1 MPHYRYTATNAAGRT
16 VRGTAEAPTMEA
28 LYIQLRD
35 TKDEYMTAAKEDTD
49 GAVAFRAMKTA
60 RLADFC
66 RNLGTLLAAGVP
78 LVRAFRIMA
87 DERGLDIRTKALYEA
102 VLSDLK
108 RGVPLSDAM
117 SHCAPAFPEL
127 LLAMTRSAETTG
139 SIDESFLRMGSYYD
153 REHRMNQQVGNSM
166 MYPLILAVLTVGVLV
181 VLMTFVIPQFKDMF
195 DQMESLPFLTEL
207 LFSVS
212 DLVAAHWLSMALCIF
227 VLVMGLRVLMTLPAV
242 RLQWDWL
249 SLHAPLVGKLNR
261 KICTARF
268 ARTLSN
274 LYSGGVPIIATLI
287 AARDAVDNT
296 WIASQFDTVLRNV
309 RAGHSLSETLSAVDG
324 FEKKM
329 SASIAVGEETGKLDS
344 LLATISET
352 LDYEAES
359 ATKRLV
365 TLLEPLMIVIMA
377 VIVGCVV
384 VAVIM
389 PIYLSYGTIGGSANA
404 I

>member
-1 MPHYRYTATNAAGRT
+1 MPRYRYTATNAAGRT

-212 DLVAAHWLSMALCIF
+212 DLVAAHWLSLALGIF

>member
-1 MPHYRYTATNAAGRT
+1 MPRYRYTATNAAGRT

-49 GAVAFRAMKTA
+49 GAVAFRVMKTA

-102 VLSDLK
+102 VLNDLK

-195 DQMESLPFLTEL
+195 DQMEWHCAFLC
-207 LFSVS
+207 
-212 DLVAAHWLSMALCIF
+212 W
-227 VLVMGLRVLMTLPAV
+227 
-242 RLQWDWL
+242 
-249 SLHAPLVGKLNR
+249 
-261 KICTARF
+261 
-268 ARTLSN
+268 
-274 LYSGGVPIIATLI
+274 
-287 AARDAVDNT
+287 
-296 WIASQFDTVLRNV
+296 
-309 RAGHSLSETLSAVDG
+309 
-324 FEKKM
+324 
-329 SASIAVGEETGKLDS
+329 
-344 LLATISET
+344 
-352 LDYEAES
+352 
-359 ATKRLV
+359 
-365 TLLEPLMIVIMA
+365 
-377 VIVGCVV
+377 
-384 VAVIM
+384 
-389 PIYLSYGTIGGSANA
+389 
-404 I
+404 